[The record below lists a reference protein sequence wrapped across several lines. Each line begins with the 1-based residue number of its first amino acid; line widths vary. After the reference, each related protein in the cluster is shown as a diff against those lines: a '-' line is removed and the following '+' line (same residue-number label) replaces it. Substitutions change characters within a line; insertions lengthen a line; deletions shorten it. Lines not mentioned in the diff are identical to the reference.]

1 MDQII
6 ISGLEVYA
14 HHGVLAEEKINGQPF
29 ILDITLGMDLG
40 RACEDDCLSSTVD
53 YNEVCRLAGDAMT
66 DETFD
71 LIERAAQHV
80 ADTLLGAY
88 EAVKTVDITLKKP
101 FAPLCRKVG
110 YVAVSIRRER

>member
-6 ISGLEVYA
+6 ISGLEVFA
-14 HHGVLAEEKINGQPF
+14 HHGVMPEEKINGQPF
-29 ILDITLGMDLG
+29 ILDITLELDLG
-40 RACEDDCLSSTVD
+40 QACMDDDLSSTVD

-80 ADTLLGAY
+80 ADTLLDGF
-88 EAVKTVDITLKKP
+88 EAVKAVTVRLKKP
-101 FAPLCRKVG
+101 QAPLCRKVG
-110 YVAVSIRRER
+110 YVAVSIKRER